1 MRLLSRRRSP
11 ARVDWR
17 VTHQVAAWCLGYPD
31 ENLFGRLDLMRAA
44 LAEQEAT
51 EASDPLHRF
60 LTHAETGDRA
70 ALAQHYTDVFDLSR
84 KRTLYLSYWSSGDTR
99 QRGAVLAEFKQL
111 YRDSGFVVDL
121 HGELPDHL
129 PIVLEFTALA
139 DPERGASVLADHR
152 AALELIRFALLD
164 AASPYA
170 DVLAAVCA
178 TLPGDS
184 PPDRAAA
191 IAMGPRR
198 PAVEAVGLEPY
209 GSWAPTVDAD
219 GSPAP
224 RLLPLFTDTESTD
237 SELFTDPGL
246 FNDSEKAF

>member
-1 MRLLSRRRSP
+1 MRLLSRRRAP

-31 ENLFGRLDLMRAA
+31 ENLFGRLSLMRAA
-44 LAEQEAT
+44 LDEQEPTA
-51 EASDPLHRF
+51 ASRGLLRF
-60 LTHAETGDRA
+60 LEHAETVDRA
-70 ALAQHYTDVFDLSR
+70 ELAQHYTDVFDLSR

-139 DPERGASVLADHR
+139 DPERGAAVLTDNR

-164 AASPYA
+164 VESPYA
-170 DVLAAVCA
+170 DVVAAVCA
-178 TLPGDS
+178 TLPGES
-184 PPDRAAA
+184 PPDRASA
-191 IAMGPRR
+191 IAMGPRQ

-209 GSWAPTVDAD
+209 GSWAPSVGDD
-219 GSPAP
+219 GSSAP
-224 RLLPLFTDTESTD
+224 RLLPLFTDT
-237 SELFTDPGL
+237 
-246 FNDSEKAF
+246 DSEKAF